1 MPTEN
6 LFYTDMSVDIVQ
18 SGNFKE
24 NYIQLLKSQYPESNK
39 TDLNEDQIVSLLKI
53 ASIFCFSNEKFKHLA
68 YKIAAII
75 AEQYGEKYNY
85 ISQSVQYIMISSGQ
99 LPVVN
104 KIIGDG
110 HEDYFS
116 LYSESS
122 IPFNPVSFRD
132 VILKQAN
139 NSLDLGD
146 NHEKKYFTDFQ
157 RTTFN
162 DLLAGKSVSISA
174 PTSAGKSFLL
184 IAFLAKKIKE
194 NHEINVVYLV
204 PSRALIAQVQKDIR
218 QEFKSFNISDIWI
231 GSTSK
236 VHTENKNIPRKI
248 FVLTQERFHNLLFD
262 GEFNEEINILIVDEA
277 QKVSDESRG
286 ILLEEVIEEAVK
298 RNESLQTVF
307 ISPFSK
313 NPEKFSNIFQL
324 ADVKTEKTILS
335 PVSQNILKLD
345 VTKKKYS
352 LKLSTTKIESTDDIL
367 IDEGEIVP
375 SDLSEITCKD
385 WQIIWALKKFGS
397 ESNIIYCNSPK
408 LTADLATALS
418 ATLPENEYNPR
429 ITELIKFLKENI
441 HPDYFLIDCLKK
453 RVGFHHGS
461 MPNQVRILVEDLFK
475 EKHLIYLFCTSTL
488 LEGVNLPAQN
498 IFIMKPTQGKGN
510 YLDRLSFWN
519 LAGRAGRL
527 LKDYYGNIYCINTED
542 WKGYSPDPEDV
553 EHEIES
559 ILENIVQEK
568 DQSWIKNLKKLY
580 IDFKLENKPREQA
593 VTKFLIQSLKEG
605 EINFVT
611 ELMKRNPTLDA
622 DSLKLLKSEIDKIAL
637 DIEIPGEIIQKNSMV
652 NPLRQ
657 QVLLEYFRQHDDIG
671 LPLHPNNRN
680 FYVNLSKMIKDINV
694 FFLDQDNQSYKYFTL
709 LINKWIHKTST
720 FELIQGKIAYS
731 NKGKMT
737 PKIVNNEI
745 ENLFKDLNN
754 KVRFRYQNLLKC
766 YVDILLY
773 YCKESGK
780 DPSFIHDQLPAYIEF
795 GSYQPNII
803 VLQSIGL
810 SRTTAI
816 AIDDLIN
823 YSLVDEIECVKWI
836 RTNNKFLKNSL
847 SPVLFSEIERI
858 A

>member
-39 TDLNEDQIVSLLKI
+39 TDLDEDQIISLLKI

-85 ISQSVQYIMISSGQ
+85 ISQSVQYLMISSGQ

-110 HEDYFS
+110 HDDYFS

-132 VILKQAN
+132 VIFKQAN

-204 PSRALIAQVQKDIR
+204 PSRALITQVQKDIR
-218 QEFKSFNISDIWI
+218 QEFKSFNIADIWI

-236 VHTENKNIPRKI
+236 VHSKNKNIPRKI

-286 ILLEEVIEEAVK
+286 ILLEEVVEEAVK

-313 NPEKFSNIFQL
+313 NPEKFSHIFQL

-352 LKLSTTKIESTDDIL
+352 LKLSTTKIESPYDIL
-367 IDEGEIVP
+367 IDDGEIVP
-375 SDLSEITCKD
+375 SDFSEIRCKD

-408 LTADLATALS
+408 LTVDLATALS
-418 ATLPENEYNPR
+418 ATLTENECNSR

-453 RVGFHHGS
+453 RIGFHHGS
-461 MPNQVRILVEDLFK
+461 MPNQVRILVEELFK

-498 IFIMKPTQGKGN
+498 IFIMKPNQGKGN
-510 YLDRLSFWN
+510 HLDRLSFWN

-527 LKDYYGNIYCINTED
+527 LKDYYGNIYCINTEE

-559 ILENIVQEK
+559 ILENVVQEK

-605 EINFVT
+605 ENNFVT

-680 FYVNLSKMIKDINV
+680 FYTNLSKMIKDVNV
-694 FFLDQDNQSYKYFTL
+694 FFLDKDDQSYKYFTL
-709 LINKWIHKTST
+709 LITKWIHNPST
-720 FELIQGKIAYS
+720 FVLIQGQSAYS
-731 NKGKMT
+731 KKGTLTSKM
-737 PKIVNNEI
+737 VNNEI
-745 ENLFKDLNN
+745 
-754 KVRFRYQNLLKC
+754 V
-766 YVDILLY
+766 
-773 YCKESGK
+773 
-780 DPSFIHDQLPAYIEF
+780 
-795 GSYQPNII
+795 
-803 VLQSIGL
+803 
-810 SRTTAI
+810 
-816 AIDDLIN
+816 
-823 YSLVDEIECVKWI
+823 
-836 RTNNKFLKNSL
+836 
-847 SPVLFSEIERI
+847 
-858 A
+858 